1 MPPIFIAPLLL
12 LVAGA
17 PQLQATRA
25 ADPPIIDGRLD
36 EAVWKTAPATDA
48 FTQESPFDGATPS
61 EHTSAR
67 VLYDDEALY
76 VAFDCQQIHAPIIE
90 RLTRRDQDSE
100 SEWVSVQLDPRGD
113 GKAALTFSVNV
124 SGVLLDAIITEPTN
138 WNTDWD
144 ENWEA
149 RAARTATGWS
159 AEFRIPFRVLRFD
172 GSLPVQSW
180 GFQIGRYI
188 AQNQEVDYWAY
199 APRATANPLAHFGR
213 LENLRDLKRAGALEL
228 RPFVTAAGHRL
239 DTTDQTTASG
249 YSASWSAGLD
259 LKWHLTQDL
268 VLDGAIRPDFGQVEA
283 DQVILNLTNY
293 ETFLPEKRP
302 LFIEGTEIFAFPLQV
317 FYSRRIGI
325 APTYPTLRT
334 DGSQQ
339 LVNVPE
345 PATIYG
351 AAKIVGRLG
360 SNWTIGTLTA
370 VTGRNEVEVVQ
381 QNTTGTTSNLPLATP
396 SNLLLA
402 PLTAYNVLRLKRE
415 FGSSGHVGLM
425 ATGSTTFETDGGY
438 EMDPTQKDPTMQQ
451 LCPSG
456 ATTTLGGRCFRDSY
470 VTGVDGLWRSRS
482 GDYVANGALIESFIH
497 GGPTLT
503 QLDGTAIGAGAHST
517 GGWARIAKEGG
528 AHLLASATYS
538 GAGRTLDYNDL
549 GFMPRQNLHEATASL
564 GYRTLEPGRLTLD
577 TSSAVQVTERRSLSG
592 LDLGQIY
599 ELNSRMR
606 LRSYWSFFVALDLAP
621 AHFDDREVG
630 NGAALERGGYVGA
643 RLDLSSD
650 PKRGVVMALS
660 GQGQRIQNDA
670 DALTAQGSLT
680 LSPVP
685 QFNVSLAPQV
695 TWSAGEPRYTAEPVA
710 DPNGADYVF
719 GKLTAI
725 SVGATLRAN
734 YTFAPRLSLQTY
746 AQAFLASGHFADL
759 KSHSASIGQKI
770 RISDLAAAP
779 PISLSTTPDFEEAA
793 LNLNVVFR
801 WEYRLGSTLF
811 LVYSRSQVPDLSN
824 VMNPATLQP
833 RALGTRASADVILLK
848 LSYWWSS

>member
-1 MPPIFIAPLLL
+1 VTPTLIAPLLVL
-12 LVAGA
+12 FAGA
-17 PQLQATRA
+17 PQLQAARTA
-25 ADPPIIDGRLD
+25 EPPIIDGRPD
-36 EAVWKTAPATDA
+36 EPVWKTAAPIDA
-48 FTQESPFDGATPS
+48 FTQESPFDGAPPT
-61 EHTSAR
+61 EHTTVR

-100 SEWVSVQLDPRGD
+100 SEWVTVQLDPRGD

-124 SGVLLDAIITEPTN
+124 SGVLLDAIVTEPSN

-180 GFQIGRYI
+180 GFQVGRYI
-188 AQNQEVDYWAY
+188 AQNQEVDFWAY

-213 LENLRDLKRAGALEL
+213 LENLRDLKRTGALEL
-228 RPFVTAAGHRL
+228 RPFVTADGHHL
-239 DTTDQTTASG
+239 DTTDETTASG
-249 YSASWSAGLD
+249 YHAGWSAGLD

-302 LFIEGTEIFAFPLQV
+302 LFIEGTEVFAFPLQI

-334 DGSQQ
+334 DVTQQ

-370 VTGRNEVEVVQ
+370 VTGRNEVEVQ
-381 QNTTGTTSNLPLATP
+381 ESATSAT

-415 FGSSGHVGLM
+415 FGSSGHIGLM
-425 ATGSTTFETDGGY
+425 ATGSTTFETNGGY
-438 EMDPTQKDPTMQQ
+438 AVYQDPTTNDQVQ

-456 ATTTLGGRCFRDSY
+456 VTTAPGARCFRDSY
-470 VTGVDGLWRSRS
+470 VTGVDGLWRSPS

-497 GGPTLT
+497 GGPTVT
-503 QLDGTAIGAGAHST
+503 QLDGTPIGAGAHST

-538 GAGRTLDYNDL
+538 GAGRALDYNDL
-549 GFMPRQNLHEATASL
+549 GFMPRQNLHEAIASI
-564 GYRTLEPGRLTLD
+564 GYRTLDPGRFTLD

-606 LRSYWSFFVALDLAP
+606 LRSYWSLFAAADLAP

-650 PKRGVVMALS
+650 PKRGVVVTLS
-660 GQGQRIQNDA
+660 GQAQRIQNDA
-670 DALTAQGSLT
+670 DAFTAQGSLT

-695 TWSAGEPRYTAEPVA
+695 TWSAGEPRYTAETAPA
-710 DPNGADYVF
+710 ATDPTATDYVF

-759 KSHSASIGQKI
+759 KSVAASAGQRI
-770 RISDLAAAP
+770 RIADLATAP
-779 PISLSTTPDFEEAA
+779 SPPTPLAMTPDFEEAA

-824 VMNPATLQP
+824 VMAPASLQP

>member
-1 MPPIFIAPLLL
+1 MTPILIAPLLV

-48 FTQESPFDGATPS
+48 FTQESPFDGAPPS

-113 GKAALTFSVNV
+113 GKAALSFSVNV

-180 GFQIGRYI
+180 GFQVGRYI

-213 LENLRDLKRAGALEL
+213 LENLRDLKRTGALEL

-239 DTTDQTTASG
+239 DTTDDTTASG

-302 LFIEGTEIFAFPLQV
+302 LFIEGTEVFAFPLQI

-334 DGSQQ
+334 DVTQQ

-370 VTGRNEVEVVQ
+370 VTGRNEVEVFEKA
-381 QNTTGTTSNLPLATP
+381 TGATSNLLV
-396 SNLLLA
+396 A

-415 FGSSGHVGLM
+415 FGSSGHIGLM
-425 ATGSTTFETDGGY
+425 ATGSTTHETDGGY
-438 EMDPTQKDPTMQQ
+438 ETDPTQNDPTMQQ

-456 ATTTLGGRCFRDSY
+456 AKTTPGARCFRDSY

-482 GDYVANGALIESFIH
+482 GDYVANGAIIESFIH
-497 GGPTLT
+497 GGPTIT
-503 QLDGTAIGAGAHST
+503 QLDGTNIGAGAHST

-549 GFMPRQNLHEATASL
+549 GFMPRQNLHEATASI
-564 GYRTLEPGRLTLD
+564 GYRTLEPGRFTLD

-599 ELNSRMR
+599 ELNTRMR
-606 LRSYWSFFVALDLAP
+606 LRSYWTFFAAADLAP
-621 AHFDDREVG
+621 PHFDDREVG

-650 PKRGVVMALS
+650 PKRSVVMTFS
-660 GQGQRIQNDA
+660 GQAQRIQNDA
-670 DALTAQGSLT
+670 DAYTAQGSLT

-685 QFNVSLAPQV
+685 QFNVSLAPQI
-695 TWSAGEPRYTAEPVA
+695 TWSAGEQRYTAETVPSSPT
-710 DPNGADYVF
+710 DPNTLDYVF
-719 GKLTAI
+719 GKLQAV
-725 SVGATLRAN
+725 SVGATLRVN

-759 KSHSASIGQKI
+759 RLNAAIGGQKI
-770 RISDLAAAP
+770 RISDLEAAP
-779 PISLSTTPDFEEAA
+779 PGTSLATNPDFEEAA

-811 LVYSRSQVPDLSN
+811 LVYSRSQVPDLGIL
-824 VMNPATLQP
+824 MTPATLQP